1 MEKRTY
7 KVTFITP
14 AFMGNAEQQGQ
25 WRTPPFKALLRQWWR
40 VAVAKD
46 HDFNVNQLRESE
58 DRLFGCANDKGAR
71 RSQVRIR
78 LESWQLG
85 KLTHWMAKSEKVEHP
100 EVKQQVGTHLYLG
113 YGLKKRN
120 AIQNG
125 ESATLQLAW
134 PMETPELDHA
144 LDLMHWFGT
153 LGGRSRNAWG
163 SFQLEPE
170 QAQPPQFKQP
180 ALQAITRDWKD
191 CLAVDWPHA
200 IGKDD
205 RGLLIWETD
214 LANSWEA
221 VIDQLAKLKI
231 AFRTQFNFTG
241 GNHAKGDR
249 HVLAYPVTK
258 HNPWGS
264 QVRNANQIRFKVV
277 REGGGY
283 KGRIVHLPCA
293 LPEPFARDFPRQR
306 QEQVWAK
313 VHEKI
318 DEHLPQGRLK

>member
-1 MEKRTY
+1 
-7 KVTFITP
+7 
-14 AFMGNAEQQGQ
+14 
-25 WRTPPFKALLRQWWR
+25 

-85 KLTHWMAKSEKVEHP
+85 KLTQWMAKSEKVEHP
-100 EVKQQVGTHLYLG
+100 EVRPHGRPIKIATHLYLG
-113 YGLKKRN
+113 FGPLKLGGGGQPVALKN
-120 AIQNG
+120 QSAIKND
-125 ESATLQLAW
+125 ESANLHLAW
-134 PMETPELDHA
+134 PMENHNLDHA
-144 LDLMHWFGT
+144 LNLMHWFGT